1 MKKGKIIVIEG
12 ADGSGKQLQSQ
23 LLFKALEEKG
33 EKVKLQS
40 FPNYQSASS
49 APVKMYLGG
58 ELSAT
63 ANEIDAYQSSVLFAV
78 DRLCT
83 MKQLENFI
91 NDGGTLI
98 LDRYVQSNMFHQA
111 CKIIDEKECD
121 KFLDWINNFE
131 FGLLKLPKPDV
142 VFFLDVPPQVSKKLR
157 EERNINK
164 NGQKTDIHETDQEHL
179 IKAYNTGIKVSEK
192 FRWQKIHCVDNN
204 NNIETPNTIH
214 KKIMEI
220 VNKI

>member
-23 LLFKALEEKG
+23 LLFKAFEDRG

-58 ELSAT
+58 ELSAS

-83 MKQLENFI
+83 MKQLEKFI
-91 NDGGTLI
+91 KDGGTLI

-111 CKIIDEKECD
+111 CKITDEKECD
-121 KFLDWINNFE
+121 KFLDWIDNFE

-164 NGQKTDIHETDQEHL
+164 NGQKTDIHETDQDHL
-179 IKAYNTGIKVSEK
+179 IKAYNTGIKVSER
-192 FRWQKIHCVDNN
+192 FGWQKIHCVDNN
-204 NNIETPNTIH
+204 NNIESPNTIH